1 MRSEE
6 KESGRKSGDERNRT
20 AEASVHQQTG
30 TAQGRANLARQGLRR
45 VAGRGGHLARL
56 ARSRFLLQLIEA
68 TNSCARG
75 PTGHKM

>member
-1 MRSEE
+1 MRSD
-6 KESGRKSGDERNRT
+6 RKHGDERNQRP
-20 AEASVHQQTG
+20 EASGHRLIG

-45 VAGRGGHLARL
+45 VAGRGGHLARQ

-68 TNSCARG
+68 TSSCARE